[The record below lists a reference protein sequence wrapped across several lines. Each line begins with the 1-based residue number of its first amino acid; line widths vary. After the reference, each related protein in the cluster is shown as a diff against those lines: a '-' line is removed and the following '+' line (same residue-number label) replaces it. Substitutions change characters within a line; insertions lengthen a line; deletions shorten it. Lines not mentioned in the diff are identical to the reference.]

1 MIQSIKNVLSAIGEG
16 IRGYISDPI
25 KYSVM
30 VSYKILC
37 IGLGIWIILYITS
50 FVLKILGIGA

>member
-1 MIQSIKNVLSAIGEG
+1 MLQSIKNAIAAIGEMVK
-16 IRGYISDPI
+16 GYISDPI
-25 KYSVM
+25 KYSFM

-50 FVLKILGIGA
+50 FVLRILGLGV